1 MRHFFCT
8 NTLLFCRKSAKFAT
22 NCQNMNFSCGS
33 YFYKCAIFWEKNA
46 REKKIFFNASSFY
59 VHFLDV
65 FIILIRNNFLDFYVY
80 YMYKIYDHLS
90 NNFWREGIAWKVQ
103 PFFFRACTMSE
114 LYEKMN
120 KYAQLSRLKR
130 LNLLNGS
137 MHSIIVWDKLWML
150 LHIKKTKHYAKNHE
164 MIFQNLKLQ
173 NNFILKEKKISN
185 TILLQ

>member
-1 MRHFFCT
+1 MYDFFVQILCYFAKNRRNSRLIVKIWT
-8 NTLLFCRKSAKFAT
+8 FLVAHIFINALFLRK
-22 NCQNMNFSCGS
+22 
-33 YFYKCAIFWEKNA
+33 KN
-46 REKKIFFNASSFY
+46 IFNASSFY